1 MTKQAKS
8 AWTIV
13 GLGSLLVALL
23 ASRLGASGIPSKD
36 VLTYSGTLI
45 SADGTPLSGD
55 HNIEIK
61 LWTSSASN
69 SDAACTTESD
79 SITLQSGG
87 RFSVTLP
94 DKCATAVSTSP
105 DTWVEV
111 LVDGASLGRSKL
123 GAVPYAIEAQSAG
136 PAGMIAM
143 FEGACPSGW
152 AEYTPLRGRFPRGE
166 PDGNPAALGAGGND
180 DAVVVA
186 HTHMVTGTTAVEAEH
201 THPQNVGANPGLCP
215 TLGHVRTD
223 FSADTTASCPYPQG
237 LSSGAGTAHAHT
249 LAIASETV
257 GEPAAGQRLPSYQ
270 EVIFCKKL

>member
-13 GLGSLLVALL
+13 SFGSLLVALL
-23 ASRLGASGIPSKD
+23 ASRLGASGIPTQD

-45 SADGTPLSGD
+45 SADGTALSGD

-69 SDAACTTESD
+69 SDAACTTESN
-79 SITLQSGG
+79 SITLQAGG

-94 DKCATAVSTSP
+94 AKCAAAVSSSP

-136 PAGMIAM
+136 PKGMIAM
-143 FEGACPSGW
+143 FDGACPEGW
-152 AEYTPLRGRFPRGE
+152 SEYTQLRGRFPRGE
-166 PDGNPAALGAGGND
+166 PDGNTAALDQGGSD

-186 HTHMVTGTTAVEAEH
+186 HTHMVSGATAPEAEH
-201 THPQNVGANPGLCP
+201 THPQFVAANPGSCP
-215 TLGHVRTD
+215 NLGHVRTD
-223 FSADTTASCPYPQG
+223 FTADTNASCPYAQG
-237 LSSGAGTAHAHT
+237 IASGAGTPHAHT
-249 LAIASETV
+249 VAIASETV
-257 GEPAAGQRLPSYQ
+257 GEAAAGQRLPSFQ
-270 EVIFCKKL
+270 EVVFCKKL